1 MVEYTLWERG
11 VAGSSPVS
19 PIGEHMVDEFNIFKL
34 FNFNNSWI
42 LTKEKIASSWLVE
55 QVEGWCEVYI
65 HNHTHEIKLVNF
77 ESAHTNFSEEKYYEC
92 LNKFAHSWNLF
103 IQGNKADD
111 NFIILIRNPI
121 QKFVSGWVQDNIMTK
136 VTKEFI
142 ERENIRLLEY
152 FDDYLVDRFIE
163 FLNKQVTTTGSTF
176 PDVSSL
182 PFKFKDIYEEFCFP
196 RNQIFFKRNVKTVLD
211 CTLYGHPSQDLF
223 IVWNLLFKKQSL
235 NKDSLHIIDIDLE
248 DLSSALEN
256 KFNIK
261 LKEGNTFRNKR
272 SEYLIN
278 KAYAYL
284 SEHYTTI
291 NQLLSLQIFLW
302 FEIVSRIYKDTPHDD
317 YKKKYFI
324 DDTFDFFDIQT
335 HLNWWKYIPTKI
347 SLTYTLK

>member
-19 PIGEHMVDEFNIFKL
+19 PIGEHMVDEFNVFKL

-65 HNHTHEIKLVNF
+65 HNHTHEIKHIKF

-92 LNKFAHSWNLF
+92 LNKFVHSWNLF
-103 IQGNKADD
+103 IQGKKTDD
-111 NFIILIRNPI
+111 NFIVLIRNPI
-121 QKFVSGWVQDNIMTK
+121 QKFISGWVQDNIMTK
-136 VTKEFI
+136 VSKELI

-152 FDDYLVDRFIE
+152 FDDYLVDKFIE
-163 FLNKQVTTTGSTF
+163 FVNKQATTAENAF
-176 PDVSSL
+176 PDVESL

-223 IVWNLLFKKQSL
+223 IAWNLLFNKQSL

-248 DLSSALEN
+248 DLSSVLQN

-278 KAYAYL
+278 KAYTHL
-284 SEHYTTI
+284 SEHYTII
-291 NQLLSLQIFLW
+291 NHLLSLQIFFW
-302 FEIVSRIYKDTPHDD
+302 FQIVSRIYKDVPHHK
-317 YKKKYFI
+317 YKEKYFI
-324 DDTFDFFDIQT
+324 DEDLDFFDIQT
-335 HLNWWKYIPTKI
+335 HLNWWKYIPTKV
-347 SLTYTLK
+347 SLTYRLK